1 MNPITNGMK
10 LSQVRGILNETIS
23 VVNSLVSEKPV
34 TDESLTELGEKCAS
48 ISIALDDAVGTVTQ
62 GHPTVGATESK

>member
-48 ISIALDDAVGTVTQ
+48 ISIALDELAKRVEELE
-62 GHPTVGATESK
+62 AKASRL